1 VTSIDSQERAFN
13 QPTIDRTNESV
24 GK

>member
-1 VTSIDSQERAFN
+1 VTSIDSQELAFN